1 MSAGGA
7 WVNSLRFLS
16 GTPGSHSFTLNK
28 LECSKQAVNA
38 LYNSAWDNGIGCWLI
53 SSEWFLS
60 TTE

>member
-1 MSAGGA
+1 MVGRLV
-7 WVNSLRFLS
+7 VNSHFRPVIVI
-16 GTPGSHSFTLNK
+16 PGSHSFTLNK